1 MNHQTSHQP
10 LDLRFGGVTVRDAAE
25 ADFEAIAALT
35 YASYVEAGHIPADDD
50 YVAQLLDVPARA
62 QGPGRLVVA
71 ELDGAVAGSTV
82 LLTGEMDM
90 AEVAHPGEF
99 EFRMLGVAP
108 AFQRRGVGRALVAT
122 AENHARALGCSAI
135 VITTMASMTDAHQ
148 LYRACGFER
157 RPDRD
162 WSLGERGWLEPGERD
177 ETFLAFVHPLAPR
190 D

>member
-1 MNHQTSHQP
+1 MSIPSSHQP

-25 ADFEAIAALT
+25 GDFEAIAALT
-35 YASYVEAGHIPADDD
+35 YASYVDAGHVPADDE
-50 YVAQLLDVPARA
+50 YVAQLLDVRARA

-71 ELDGAVAGSTV
+71 ELDGEVAGSTL
-82 LLTGEMDM
+82 LLTGEMEM
-90 AEVAHPGEF
+90 AEVARPGEF

-108 AFQRRGVGRALVAT
+108 SFQRRGVGRSLVAT
-122 AENHARALGCSAI
+122 AEARARALGCSAI
-135 VITTMASMTDAHQ
+135 VITTMASMTDAHG
-148 LYRACGFER
+148 LYLACGFVR

-162 WSLGERGWLEPGERD
+162 WSLGERGWLQPGEPD